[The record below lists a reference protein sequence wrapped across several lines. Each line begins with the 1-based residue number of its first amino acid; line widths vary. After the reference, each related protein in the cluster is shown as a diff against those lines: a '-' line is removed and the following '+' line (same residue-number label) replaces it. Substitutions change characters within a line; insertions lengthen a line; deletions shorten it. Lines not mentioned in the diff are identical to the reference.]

1 MTIVDGWVRN
11 EKVYLHYL
19 DNQSGTADIPII
31 FIPGLRGSA
40 EQFRPMIESLGTR
53 RALAISL
60 RGRGQSGVPEAGYSF
75 EDHVGDIAAVI
86 ETAGLTRFC
95 LCGHSIGVTYSLGYA
110 LNHPERAA
118 GLILAGYP
126 AQYPAI
132 PADWVMHVMM
142 KRANEMPVPA
152 ALGVQHESVEIPL
165 WERLTELTCPMLV
178 LRGGKETS
186 RLKPD
191 AAEKYLQYAPH
202 AQLIVFE
209 ESGHRLWQPDFERF
223 MMTLRAFLSMLD
235 NMK

>member
-1 MTIVDGWVRN
+1 VNAVDGWVRN

-19 DNQSGTADIPII
+19 DTQSESAETPII

-40 EQFRPMIESLGTR
+40 EQFRPMIEALGTR

-60 RGRGQSGVPEAGYSF
+60 RGRGQSGVPDAGYSF
-75 EDHVGDIAAVI
+75 DDHVRDIVAVVEAAR
-86 ETAGLTRFC
+86 LTRFC
-95 LCGHSIGVTYSLGYA
+95 LLGHSIGVTYTLGYA
-110 LNHPERAA
+110 LDHPQRVS
-118 GLILAGYP
+118 GLILGGYP

-132 PADWVMHVMM
+132 SADWIMQVMM
-142 KRANEMPVPA
+142 KRAHEMPVPA

-165 WERLTELTCPMLV
+165 WERLIELTCPMLV

-191 AAEKYLQYAPH
+191 AAEKYLQYAPN

-223 MMTLRAFLSMLD
+223 MKTVRVFLGMLD
-235 NMK
+235 HMK

>member
-19 DNQSGTADIPII
+19 DNQSESPDTPIV

-40 EQFRPMIESLGTR
+40 DQFRPMIEALGSR
-53 RALAISL
+53 RALSISL

-75 EDHVGDIAAVI
+75 DDHIGDIAAVV
-86 ETAGLTRFC
+86 EAANLTRFC
-95 LCGHSIGVTYSLGYA
+95 LCGHSIGVTYTLGYT
-110 LNHPERAA
+110 LKQPDRIT

-132 PADWVMHVMM
+132 SADWIMQVMM
-142 KRANEMPVPA
+142 KRSNEMPVPA

-165 WERLTELTCPMLV
+165 WERLTELSCPMLV

-202 AQLIVFE
+202 AQLIVFKE
-209 ESGHRLWQPDFERF
+209 AGHRLWHPDFERF
-223 MMTLRAFLSMLD
+223 MNTLKTFLGMLD
-235 NMK
+235 HMK

>member
-1 MTIVDGWVRN
+1 MTITDGWVRN

-19 DNQSGTADIPII
+19 DNQSESAATPII

-40 EQFRPMIESLGTR
+40 EQFRPMIEALGTR
-53 RALAISL
+53 RALSVSL
-60 RGRGQSGVPEAGYSF
+60 RGRGQSGVPETGYRF
-75 EDHVGDIAAVI
+75 DDHVSDITAII
-86 ETAGLTRFC
+86 EAAGLTRFC
-95 LCGHSIGVTYSLGYA
+95 LFGHSIGVTYALGYA
-110 LNHPERAA
+110 LSHMERAS

-132 PADWVMHVMM
+132 SADWVMHVMM

-152 ALGVQHESVEIPL
+152 ALGVQHESEEIPL
-165 WERLTELTCPMLV
+165 WERLAELNCPMLV

-186 RLKPD
+186 RLKPE

-223 MMTLRAFLSMLD
+223 MKTLKTFLGMLD
-235 NMK
+235 LMK

>member
-1 MTIVDGWVRN
+1 MTITDGWVRN

-19 DNQSGTADIPII
+19 DNQSESAATPII

-40 EQFRPMIESLGTR
+40 EQFRPMIEALGTR
-53 RALAISL
+53 RALSVSL
-60 RGRGQSGVPEAGYSF
+60 RGRGQSGVPETGYRF
-75 EDHVGDIAAVI
+75 DDHVSDITAVV
-86 ETAGLTRFC
+86 EAAGLNRFC
-95 LCGHSIGVTYSLGYA
+95 LFGHSIGVTYVLGYT
-110 LNHPERAA
+110 LSHMERAS

-132 PADWVMHVMM
+132 SADWVMHVMM

-152 ALGVQHESVEIPL
+152 ALGVQHESEEIPL
-165 WERLTELTCPMLV
+165 WERLAELTCPILV

-186 RLKPD
+186 RLKPE

-223 MMTLRAFLSMLD
+223 MKTLKTFLGMLD
-235 NMK
+235 LMK